1 MTSRHPRCM
10 PETGGLA
17 RFSNYP
23 LQSHERGMLI
33 ARSLASD
40 PQQWYLLYTPPRVTD
55 SAPVIV
61 AVHGGAR
68 DVVELSTW
76 FVHVAEAYGAVLVAP
91 VFGIERYRRFDR
103 FAIGGD
109 SAGSEAALDA
119 MLAQVWLLTSLTP
132 RPLCLFGHDIGADF
146 ALRYAAARPAR
157 VSRLA
162 LCHPRRLPRPDL
174 AIPHPEGLGGLASAE
189 AGAAFVSLP
198 IRVWSADPPAEA
210 QEDLRPREGPIAP
223 GRQRPTAGAWSAG
236 MHGLA
241 RANGWP
247 IDIACHGIAGSDGT
261 LSACAADGTLSH
273 AAYFLLS

>member
-1 MTSRHPRCM
+1 MTYRAPRSM
-10 PETGGLA
+10 TANGGPS

-23 LQSHERGMLI
+23 LQAHERGTLI

-40 PQQWYLLYTPPRVTD
+40 PQQWYLLYTPHTLNE
-55 SAPVIV
+55 SAPVLV

-91 VFGIERYRRFDR
+91 VFGLERYRRFDCIAVGTER
-103 FAIGGD
+103 V
-109 SAGSEAALDA
+109 EADTALDA
-119 MLAQVWLLTSLTP
+119 MLAQVWMLTSLAP
-132 RPLCLFGHDIGADF
+132 RPLRFFGHGIGADF

-162 LCHPRRLPRPDL
+162 LCHPRRLPLPDP
-174 AIPHPEGLGGLASAE
+174 AIPFPEGLGGLATEE
-189 AGAAFVSLP
+189 AGVAFLGLP
-198 IRVWSADPPAEA
+198 IRVWSAETPPAT
-210 QEDLRPREGPIAP
+210 QHDPRSRGARIASS
-223 GRQRPTAGAWSAG
+223 RQRPTAHEWSAA
-236 MHGLA
+236 MHELA
-241 RANGWP
+241 HVSARR
-247 IDIACHGIAGSDGT
+247 IDIACHGIVGSNRS

>member
-10 PETGGLA
+10 PESGGLA

-23 LQSHERGMLI
+23 LQIQERGMLI

-40 PQQWYLLYTPPRVTD
+40 PQQWYLLYTPPRLTD
-55 SAPVIV
+55 TAPVIV
-61 AVHGGAR
+61 AAHGGAR

-103 FAIGGD
+103 FASGGD
-109 SAGSEAALDA
+109 CADSDAALDA
-119 MLAQVWLLTSLTP
+119 MLAQVWMLTSLTP
-132 RPLCLFGHDIGADF
+132 RPLRLFGHDIGADF
-146 ALRYAAARPAR
+146 ALRYAASRPAR

-162 LCHPRRLPRPDL
+162 LCHPRRLPPPDA
-174 AIPHPEGLGGLASAE
+174 AIPYPEGLGGLATSE
-189 AGAAFVSLP
+189 TGPAFVGLP
-198 IRVWSADPPAEA
+198 IRVWSADVPPGTQDDA
-210 QEDLRPREGPIAP
+210 RPREAPIAP
-223 GRQRPTAGAWSAG
+223 GRQRTTASAWLAG
-236 MHGLA
+236 MHGVA

-247 IDIACHGIAGSDGT
+247 VDIACHGIAGSDGT